1 MWCFYT
7 HIYHIAENMDDLEKE
22 KRRLNDLPGV
32 KLPAME
38 VSPPKKKKL
47 RTKEH
52 CEAISKATKE
62 FYQSEKGEAERLA
75 RSERTKAYWA
85 SPEGQAKKKR
95 LSQKYKGRS
104 FKDQKP

>member
-1 MWCFYT
+1 M
-7 HIYHIAENMDDLEKE
+7 ADNERE

-38 VSPPKKKKL
+38 VSSHKKRKP

-62 FYQSEKGEAERLA
+62 FYQSEKGEAEKLA

-85 SPEGQAKKKR
+85 SPEGQAKKER
-95 LSQKYKGRS
+95 LRQKYKGRN
-104 FKDQKP
+104 FKSGSDC

>member
-1 MWCFYT
+1 
-7 HIYHIAENMDDLEKE
+7 MDDLEKE
-22 KRRLNDLPGV
+22 KRRLNDLPGI

-38 VSPPKKKKL
+38 VGAPKKRKE

-62 FYQSEKGEAERLA
+62 FYQSEKGEAEKRA

-85 SPEGQAKKKR
+85 SPEGQAKKER
-95 LSQKYKGRS
+95 LRQKYKGRN
-104 FKDQKP
+104 FKNQK

>member
-1 MWCFYT
+1 MT
-7 HIYHIAENMDDLEKE
+7 DLEKE
-22 KRRLNDLPGV
+22 KRRLNDLSGV
-32 KLPAME
+32 SLPAMD
-38 VSPPKKKKL
+38 VSAPKKHKS

-62 FYQSEKGEAERLA
+62 FYQSEKGTAEKKA

-85 SPEGQAKKKR
+85 SPEGQAKKER
-95 LSQKYKGRS
+95 LRAKYKGRS

>member
-1 MWCFYT
+1 
-7 HIYHIAENMDDLEKE
+7 MDDLEKE

-32 KLPAME
+32 KLPAMD
-38 VSPPKKKKL
+38 VAAPKKQKH

-62 FYQSEKGEAERLA
+62 FYQSEKGLAERKA

-104 FKDQKP
+104 FRSD